1 MEYLNDAPNTVRV
14 IFCGKG
20 HFSSAFEYTR
30 DELLPRDGIEVIE
43 VARDEL
49 PNAVED
55 ADVLVPLMSKLTADL
70 LSRCKKLKLI
80 NQFGVGLEG
89 VDLQK
94 ASAMGVPVCK
104 IPSDET
110 GNAQSCAE
118 MCVLLCLTLLRQMPA
133 LQSSV
138 RSGKLGVPTTGTLFK
153 ANVLIYG
160 FGGIGLQLALRLQN
174 FGCSAIRAVSRSGKV
189 PFANKEDN
197 EKTVDELTI
206 EKMLAEGIVDLGT
219 TEAQYHEFAATTDVV
234 FLCLPQ
240 TADNMEFVDEK
251 FIRALKKGAIIINVS
266 RGGLVNYE
274 DVVKC
279 LNDAHLSG
287 FGTDVFKNEPFPRP
301 PLNDSDEVDPLWEE
315 HKAFLEHPRVVCTPH
330 VAGVTRVS
338 YKRMAT
344 LMAQNILNIVA
355 EKDVEGKVN

>member
-1 MEYLNDAPNTVRV
+1 MRV

-30 DELLPRDGIEVIE
+30 AELEQRDATVEVLE
-43 VARDEL
+43 VAQEDL
-49 PNAVED
+49 PAAVED
-55 ADVLVPLMSKLTADL
+55 ADVLVPLMCRLTADL

-89 VDLQK
+89 VDIEA
-94 ASAMGVPVCK
+94 ASAMGVLVCK

-118 MCVLLCLTLLRQMPA
+118 MCLLLSLTLLREMPA
-133 LQSSV
+133 LQNSV
-138 RSGKLGVPTTGTLFK
+138 RSGKLGIPTTGTLYK

-160 FGGIGLQLALRLQN
+160 FGGIGIQLALRLQN

-189 PFANKEDN
+189 PFVNKEDE
-197 EKTVDELTI
+197 EKTMDELMI
-206 EKMLAEGIVDLGT
+206 EKMLVEGIVELGT
-219 TEAQYHEFAATTDVV
+219 TEDYYNRLAITTDVV

-240 TADNMEFVDEK
+240 TVDNMEFVDHK

-274 DVVKC
+274 DVVAC
-279 LNDAHLSG
+279 LDDAHLSG
-287 FGTDVFKNEPFPRP
+287 FGTDVFRHEPFPHP
-301 PLNDSDEVDPLWEE
+301 PLNDGDEVGPLWEK
-315 HKAFLEHPRVVCTPH
+315 HRAFLEHPRVVCTPH

-338 YKRMAT
+338 YLKMARI
-344 LMAQNILNIVA
+344 MAENIMKVGNGEDI
-355 EKDVEGKVN
+355 EGRVN